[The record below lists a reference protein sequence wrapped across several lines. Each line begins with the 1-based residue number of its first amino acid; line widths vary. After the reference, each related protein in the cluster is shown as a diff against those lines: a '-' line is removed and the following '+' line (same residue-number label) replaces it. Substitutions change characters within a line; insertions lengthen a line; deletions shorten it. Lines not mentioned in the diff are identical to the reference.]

1 MYDISYLREVKTNKV
16 SPASDV
22 SLTLGDSGDT
32 ITIPSG
38 ATITN
43 SGTATGFGALAWQ
56 AVVTASTLTAVAGRG
71 YPINTTS
78 NACTVTLP
86 AGSVGD
92 IVGLVDYAATW
103 DTNNCNVAADGS
115 ENIQGSTNNAQLS
128 TERQG
133 VTFVYVDATQGWL
146 AEASND
152 AGLSQ
157 PAYVTATGGTI
168 TCSGNFKIH
177 TFTGDG
183 TFTVTCGG
191 NSLGST
197 TVDYLVGAGS
207 GAGGGEDA
215 CFPFHGK
222 KGAAGGGGAGGYRES
237 FPNPGTGGLAIS
249 CSPGTYAVTVGGGG
263 GRVYARSGLQGSSS
277 IFSSITSA
285 GGGGGGGHP
294 NCAGTGQAGTTG
306 GSGGGASDNLTGEAG
321 NTPPVSP
328 SQGNAGGDGSPGNHT
343 QGGGGGGGSAGAGSP
358 APGVTTGGAGGTS
371 TTSCITASPVAR
383 AGGGG
388 GNADAGTAGAG
399 GGGGA
404 TPGGSSAV
412 PPQCGQA
419 AAANTVSGSGGG
431 RSQGGGGAS
440 GVVIIRYTYQ

>member
-103 DTNNCNVAADGS
+103 DTNNCLVAADGS
-115 ENIQGSTNNAQLS
+115 EKIQGSTSDAQLS
-128 TERQG
+128 VERQG
-133 VTFVYVDATQGWL
+133 ITFVYVDATQGWL

-152 AGLSQ
+152 AGIPQ

-168 TCSGNFKIH
+168 TCSGDFKIH

-197 TVDYLVGAGS
+197 TVDYLVGAG
-207 GAGGGEDA
+207 GGGGGGEGT
-215 CFPFHGK
+215 CPVFHYK
-222 KGAAGGGGAGGYRES
+222 CGAAGGSGAGGYRHS
-237 FPNPGTGGLAIS
+237 FPNPATGGLAIS
-249 CSPGTYAVTVGGGG
+249 CSPGSYSVTVGAGGAD
-263 GRVYARSGLQGSSS
+263 VYAKSGLQGSSS

-294 NCAGTGQAGTTG
+294 NCGSTGLAATTG
-306 GSGGGASDNLTGEAG
+306 GSGGGGADNFPGLAG

-328 SQGNAGGDGSPGNHT
+328 SQGNPGGDGSPVNQT
-343 QGGGGGGGSAGAGSP
+343 QGGGGGGGSTGAGAN
-358 APGVTTGGAGGTS
+358 APGPTAGGAGGTS

-388 GNADAGTAGAG
+388 GGGNSSGGGGAG

-404 TPGGSSAV
+404 PAGGGGT
-412 PPQCGQA
+412 CGGN
-419 AAANTVSGSGGG
+419 AAANTVSGAGGG
-431 RSQGGGGAS
+431 RSQGGNGGS
-440 GVVIIRYTYQ
+440 GVVIIRYTYK